1 MRRLFDA
8 FTSGSQSQPD
18 YVGKN
23 VKIGSYQVSI
33 ESVIAEGGFAIV
45 YCSKLERGS
54 WYFLITVC
62 RKSWTVSI
70 PVKTNEKGT
79 KCALK
84 RMFVNDEEQLA
95 VCQYEIKLM
104 RELNGHKNIVRY
116 KAHSIKRQPNN
127 GKNQKS
133 NLSRMILKSAS
144 LYYYSTKASQG
155 CVKQ

>member
-54 WYFLITVC
+54 WFFSVIVWSFWAGL
-62 RKSWTVSI
+62 I

-127 GKNQKS
+127 GKNLVMNQTC
-133 NLSRMILKSAS
+133 S
-144 LYYYSTKASQG
+144 LGWCPVERHCTITQPKHPK
-155 CVKQ
+155 VV